1 MADNPRIEE
10 LRRRV
15 LADPASIA
23 FAALAEEYRRI
34 GRYQDAIDTCRTGLL
49 RHPAYLSA
57 RVTLGRALIEIGD
70 HAAARDELETVLKS
84 APENLAAIRG
94 LAQIHERMGHSA
106 EMDPQLAEMMA
117 NVEPLPPAPAA
128 PLTPVPPPAAV
139 QAATT
144 PPSPPAAAP
153 PEPPPAPPAQAASPV
168 VVPPPVQAVPAPLPH
183 VEPEP
188 EPVLEAVPPAAFAI
202 EPEPERSPATTVD
215 PFAPFAFVPEP
226 THEVAPDF
234 TFEFDTSGPPLIH
247 EERHDAELEPAAFD
261 ILDEISAPPLGVS
274 SEAFTIGTFEI
285 ETPRTREPLT
295 SATRE
300 PANLGTLKRLEQF
313 LSAIH
318 QARSE
323 LSAHQ

>member
-1 MADNPRIEE
+1 
-10 LRRRV
+10 
-15 LADPASIA
+15 
-23 FAALAEEYRRI
+23 
-34 GRYQDAIDTCRTGLL
+34 
-49 RHPAYLSA
+49 
-57 RVTLGRALIEIGD
+57 
-70 HAAARDELETVLKS
+70 
-84 APENLAAIRG
+84 
-94 LAQIHERMGHSA
+94 
-106 EMDPQLAEMMA
+106 MDPQLAEMMA
-117 NVEPLPPAPAA
+117 NVEPLP
-128 PLTPVPPPAAV
+128 
-139 QAATT
+139 
-144 PPSPPAAAP
+144 PPAAAP

-168 VVPPPVQAVPAPLPH
+168 AAPPPVQAAPAPPPI
-183 VEPEP
+183 VAPEP
-188 EPVLEAVPPAAFAI
+188 EPVHEAVPPAAFAI
-202 EPEPERSPATTVD
+202 EPEPEPAPATTVD

-234 TFEFDTSGPPLIH
+234 TFDFDTSGPPLIH

-274 SEAFTIGTFEI
+274 PEAFTIGTFEL

>member
-34 GRYQDAIDTCRTGLL
+34 GRYEEAIDTCRTGLH

-57 RVTLGRALIEIGD
+57 RVTLGRALIETGD
-70 HAAARDELETVLKS
+70 YDAARQELETVLKS

-117 NVEPLPPAPAA
+117 NVEPLPP
-128 PLTPVPPPAAV
+128 
-139 QAATT
+139 
-144 PPSPPAAAP
+144 PAAAP
-153 PEPPPAPPAQAASPV
+153 PQPPAPPAQEPPPAKPAPPV
-168 VVPPPVQAVPAPLPH
+168 PERAQAQVPPPVRAAQPPH

-188 EPVLEAVPPAAFAI
+188 EPVHEAVPPAAFAL
-202 EPEPERSPATTVD
+202 EPEPEPVQATAPD
-215 PFAPFAFVPEP
+215 PFASFAFVPEA
-226 THEVAPDF
+226 THEVAPDLSFELSAPAPPSPSETLHDSDSEPF
-234 TFEFDTSGPPLIH
+234 T
-247 EERHDAELEPAAFD
+247 LEG
-261 ILDEISAPPLGVS
+261 LDEIFAAPLDTE
-274 SEAFTIGTFEI
+274 SERFTIGTFEPANRGTQNLR
-285 ETPRTREPLT
+285 TP
-295 SATRE
+295 E
-300 PANLGTLKRLEQF
+300 PANLRTLKRLETF
-313 LSAIH
+313 LSAIQ

-323 LSAHQ
+323 LSASQ